1 MKYDGF
7 IVSHL
12 CETPQSLCRLEDDF
26 HLCSSPELLENLA
39 NWATIDSKRV
49 LTAKI
54 EIIYS
59 IQKKYLLDLSHV
71 VNDIHRHNV
80 QVSNSQQMS

>member
-1 MKYDGF
+1 MRR
-7 IVSHL
+7 
-12 CETPQSLCRLEDDF
+12 QSLCVDF
-26 HLCSSPELLENLA
+26 DFGELLENLA

-49 LTAKI
+49 LTATI

-59 IQKKYLLDLSHV
+59 IQKKYLLDLSQV

-80 QVSNSQQMS
+80 QVSNSQ